1 MEIQT
6 KNNIPPPKNQKQK
19 INQHNIVYAKID
31 HIFLC
36 VYLRIHV
43 FVVTNNNNYT
53 RSTLLRIVDAD
64 DVEWFTPNHLGLY
77 D

>member
-1 MEIQT
+1 MEIQKT
-6 KNNIPPPKNQKQK
+6 IFPLQKNQKQN
-19 INQHNIVYAKID
+19 NQHNIVYAKIA
-31 HIFLC
+31 HISSC